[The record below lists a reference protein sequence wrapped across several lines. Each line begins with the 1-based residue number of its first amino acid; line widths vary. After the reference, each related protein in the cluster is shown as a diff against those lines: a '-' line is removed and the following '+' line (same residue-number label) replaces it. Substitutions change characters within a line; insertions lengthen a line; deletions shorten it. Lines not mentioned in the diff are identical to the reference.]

1 MEASTNKEEEDKAKR
16 TVVWNNMAED
26 VRGDKPRRKKVLQ
39 QEYWCMCFQ
48 LGGGDRCPCSLGPFI
63 DSQREDIPGWHDEYS
78 RDNGDNVRTTV
89 SQTVGTFV
97 NDLTVSSIE
106 VCICFVYTYAVA
118 NMHELKQSV
127 SLVLKDWT
135 QLCSPDESP
144 PDCRQLSG
152 LGC

>member
-1 MEASTNKEEEDKAKR
+1 MDTELCPLCQHTKVCKRYTNRELEASSNKEEEDKAKR

-26 VRGDKPRRKKVLQ
+26 GRGDKPRSKKVLH

-48 LGGGDRCPCSLGPFI
+48 LGGGDRCPCSLGPFV

-106 VCICFVYTYAVA
+106 VCICFVYTYMLLQICT
-118 NMHELKQSV
+118 N
-127 SLVLKDWT
+127 
-135 QLCSPDESP
+135 
-144 PDCRQLSG
+144 
-152 LGC
+152 